1 MPNIQF
7 ESIRIQR
14 REKMEHE
21 ERMIKEGKPDG
32 SSFPPI
38 SWLPLDSKDS
48 RNQGMDKTFAGDGEL
63 TEHMTA
69 TYWG

>member
-1 MPNIQF
+1 
-7 ESIRIQR
+7 
-14 REKMEHE
+14 MEHE

-38 SWLPLDSKDS
+38 SWLPLDSKYS